1 VAAGGVTAGPFDGVV
16 DGAEV
21 TKALE
26 RVRARITAAGGDLER
41 ITLVAVTKGF
51 DIDAVRAV
59 RAAGVA
65 DLGENY
71 AQELRAK
78 SDALDDAGAR
88 WHFVG
93 RIQRNKIPLIAT
105 DVALWHGVDRLAV
118 GDAIARRVPGA
129 AVLVQVDVTG
139 EPQKGGCPP
148 AEVPGLIE
156 QLRAAGLDVRGLMAV
171 GLAGPPEDARRG
183 FRLVA
188 ALADD
193 VGLDERSMG
202 MSDDLEVAVE
212 EGATMVRIGRALLG
226 PRPAAA
232 RARR

>member
-1 VAAGGVTAGPFDGVV
+1 MAARSVTAAPSDGAV
-16 DGAEV
+16 DGAAV
-21 TKALE
+21 TEALG
-26 RVRARITAAGGDLER
+26 RVRGRITAAGGDLER

-51 DIDAVRAV
+51 DVDAVRAV

-78 SDALDDAGAR
+78 ADALGDAGAR

-93 RIQRNKIPLIAT
+93 RVQRNKVPLVAG
-105 DVALWHGVDRLAV
+105 DVVLWHGVDRLAV
-118 GDAIARRVPGA
+118 GNAIARRAPGA
-129 AVLVQVDVTG
+129 EVLVQVDVTG

-148 AEVPGLIE
+148 AQVPGLVG
-156 QLRAAGLDVRGLMAV
+156 QLRGAGLDVRGLMAV
-171 GLAGPPEDARRG
+171 GPAGPPEDARRG

-193 VGLDERSMG
+193 LGLDERSMG

>member
-1 VAAGGVTAGPFDGVV
+1 VAVT
-16 DGAEV
+16 E
-21 TKALE
+21 ALE
-26 RVRARITAAGGDLER
+26 RVRGRITAAGGDLER

-51 DIDAVRAV
+51 DVDAVRAV

-78 SDALDDAGAR
+78 SDALGDAGAR

-93 RIQRNKIPLIAT
+93 RIQRNKVPLIAA

-118 GDAIARRVPGA
+118 GAAIARRAPGA
-129 AVLVQVDVTG
+129 EVLVQVDVTG

-148 AEVPGLIE
+148 PEVPGLVE

-171 GLAGPPEDARRG
+171 GPAGPPEDARRG

-193 VGLDERSMG
+193 LGLGERSMG

>member
-1 VAAGGVTAGPFDGVV
+1 VTAATA
-16 DGAEV
+16 DGAGV

-26 RVRARITAAGGDLER
+26 RVRARIAAAGGDLER

-51 DIDAVRAV
+51 DVDAVRAV

-78 SDALDDAGAR
+78 SDALDDAGVR

-93 RIQRNKIPLIAT
+93 RIQRNKVPLIAAH
-105 DVALWHGVDRLAV
+105 VALWHGVDRPAV
-118 GDAIARRVPGA
+118 GNAIARRAPGA
-129 AVLVQVDVTG
+129 EVLVQVDVTG
-139 EPQKGGCPP
+139 DPQKGGCPP
-148 AEVPGLIE
+148 PEVPGLVE
-156 QLRAAGLDVRGLMAV
+156 QLRAAGLDVRGLMAI
-171 GLAGPPEDARRG
+171 GPAGPPEDARRG

-188 ALADD
+188 AMADD
-193 VGLDERSMG
+193 LGLDERSMG

>member
-1 VAAGGVTAGPFDGVV
+1 MAVTD
-16 DGAEV
+16 
-21 TKALE
+21 ALE
-26 RVRARITAAGGDLER
+26 RVRERITGAGGDLDR
-41 ITLVAVTKGF
+41 ITMVAVTKGF
-51 DIDAVRAV
+51 DINAVRAV

-78 SDALDDAGAR
+78 VDALGDSGAR

-93 RIQRNKIPLIAT
+93 GIQRNKVALVAA

-118 GDAIARRVPGA
+118 GSAIAQRAPGA
-129 AVLVQVDVTG
+129 EVLVQVDITG

-148 AEVPGLIE
+148 PEVPGLVE
-156 QLRAAGLDVRGLMAV
+156 QLQAMGLDVRGLMAV
-171 GLAGPPEDARRG
+171 GPAGPPEGARAG

-188 ALADD
+188 ALADEL
-193 VGLDERSMG
+193 GLSERSMG

>member
-1 VAAGGVTAGPFDGVV
+1 VAVT
-16 DGAEV
+16 E
-21 TKALE
+21 ALE

-51 DIDAVRAV
+51 DVEAVRAV

-71 AQELRAK
+71 AQELRTK
-78 SDALDDAGAR
+78 SDALDDAGIR

-93 RIQRNKIPLIAT
+93 RIQRNKVPLVAA
-105 DVALWHGVDRLAV
+105 DVVLWHGVDRLAV
-118 GDAIARRVPGA
+118 GSAIARRAPGA
-129 AVLVQVDVTG
+129 EVLVQVDVTG
-139 EPQKGGCPP
+139 EAQKGGCPP
-148 AEVPGLIE
+148 AEVPGLVE
-156 QLRAAGLDVRGLMAV
+156 HLRAAGLDVRGLMAV
-171 GLAGPPEDARRG
+171 GPAGPPEDARRG

-193 VGLDERSMG
+193 LGLGERSMG

>member
-1 VAAGGVTAGPFDGVV
+1 LTGAPFGRAVDAAAVTA
-16 DGAEV
+16 
-21 TKALE
+21 ALE
-26 RVRARITAAGGDLER
+26 RVRGRITGAGGDLER

-51 DIDAVRAV
+51 DVDAVRAV

-78 SDALDDAGAR
+78 ADALDDAGAR

-93 RIQRNKIPLIAT
+93 HVQRNKIPLVGA

-118 GDAIARRVPGA
+118 GGAIARRAPGA
-129 AVLVQVDVTG
+129 EVLVQVDITG
-139 EPQKGGCPP
+139 EPQKAGCPP
-148 AEVPGLIE
+148 AEVPGLVE
-156 QLRAAGLDVRGLMAV
+156 QLRAVGLDVRGLMAM
-171 GLAGPPEDARRG
+171 GPAGPPEDARSG
-183 FRLVA
+183 FRLVSG
-188 ALADD
+188 LADD
-193 VGLDERSMG
+193 LGLDERSMG

>member
-1 VAAGGVTAGPFDGVV
+1 MAAVNDVAAG
-16 DGAEV
+16 
-21 TKALE
+21 LE
-26 RVRARITAAGGDLER
+26 RVRQRIVAAGGDLDR

-51 DIDAVRAV
+51 GVDAARAL
-59 RAAGVA
+59 RQAGIA

-71 AQELRAK
+71 AQELREKA
-78 SDALDDAGAR
+78 DALDDPGVR

-93 RIQRNKIPLIAT
+93 RIQRNKVGLVGE
-105 DVALWHGVDRLAV
+105 DVHLWHGVDRPAV
-118 GDAIARRVPGA
+118 GDAIARRAPGA

-148 AEVPGLIE
+148 DAAPELVE
-156 QLRAAGLDVRGLMAV
+156 QLTASGLHVRGLMAV
-171 GLAGPPEDARRG
+171 GPAGAPEDARAG

-193 VGLDERSMG
+193 LALAERSMG

-212 EGATMVRIGRALLG
+212 EGATIVRIGRALLG
-226 PRPAAA
+226 PRPVAS

>member
-1 VAAGGVTAGPFDGVV
+1 MAVAD
-16 DGAEV
+16 
-21 TKALE
+21 ALE
-26 RVRARITAAGGDLER
+26 RVRGRITAAGGDLER

-51 DIDAVRAV
+51 DVDAVRAV

-78 SDALDDAGAR
+78 VDALRDPGAR

-93 RIQRNKIPLIAT
+93 RIQRNKVPLVAG

-118 GDAIARRVPGA
+118 GKAVARRAPGA
-129 AVLVQVDVTG
+129 NVLVQVDVTG

-148 AEVPGLIE
+148 AEVPGLVE
-156 QLRAAGLDVRGLMAV
+156 ELRGAGLDVRGLMAV
-171 GLAGPPEDARRG
+171 GPAGPPEGARRG

-188 ALADD
+188 ALANDL
-193 VGLDERSMG
+193 GLDERSMG

>member
-1 VAAGGVTAGPFDGVV
+1 VAVT
-16 DGAEV
+16 E
-21 TKALE
+21 ALE

-51 DIDAVRAV
+51 DVDAVRAV

-78 SDALDDAGAR
+78 SDALDDAGIR

-93 RIQRNKIPLIAT
+93 RIQRNKVPLVAA
-105 DVALWHGVDRLAV
+105 DVVLWHGVDRLAV
-118 GDAIARRVPGA
+118 GNAIARRAPGA
-129 AVLVQVDVTG
+129 EVLVQVDVTG
-139 EPQKGGCPP
+139 EAQKGGCPP
-148 AEVPGLIE
+148 PEVPGLVE
-156 QLRAAGLDVRGLMAV
+156 HLRAAGLDVRGLMAV
-171 GLAGPPEDARRG
+171 GPAGPPEDARRG

-193 VGLDERSMG
+193 LGLGERSMG